1 MGYAPFGQGR
11 IDDIYSDPALTAIA
25 EKHGKTA
32 RQVTLRFML
41 QMGVVLIPKTTSR
54 DRLRENIDIFD
65 FELSAGEMQTLARMD
80 KAAIEREESEFAS
93 TSEREQAR
101 PKVKGQPMI
110 GNPQNPALVEMSA
123 GW

>member
-25 EKHGKTA
+25 EQHGKTA

-80 KAAIEREESEFAS
+80 KAAIEREESELAS